1 MAEMEHYPN
10 FQKDNYIHPKAAW
23 DKLRMAGARRQNVY
37 LYAATGYGKTEL
49 LHRYLRRRKHIWL
62 SGEGLTV
69 ETLQEIALPAE
80 ATMVID
86 DLARVLDPAVRR
98 EIVSMLNQPG
108 LWLVLAGRCPLPSW
122 LTGPYVNGRLS
133 VIPEEDLRLSEK
145 EIAQLY
151 LSWGVQLPRNL
162 LEKRII
168 PLVEGNPLG
177 ARLLAVEMSQGSSYT
192 EELVNDLTRKFYE
205 YLNQAIYSEWPKE
218 IREMMMQLSL
228 LEHFTIQQA
237 EEMTGRSDVNRLLA
251 QAAETGN
258 LFSIKDGGYTLR
270 PAVINS
276 MKLRMETVCD
286 RVRENELLRRAGTI
300 CEKEG
305 NIPRALKLYQDGQ
318 CEKEIHALLID
329 NARRYPG
336 GGYYYELT
344 PAYLALPEE
353 EVRSSP
359 DLIAAR
365 SMLYSLALNATESER
380 WYAVL
385 QEYAAGHPDPEEHR
399 LAESWLVYLDI
410 SLPHRGSTNLIE
422 VLDEAARK
430 IQTERLV
437 MPEFSVTGGQ
447 PSVINGSKDF
457 CDWTRDDQ
465 TMAFQLEKH
474 VGEVLG
480 PYSKGLVSIGLA
492 ESLFEKGGNIY
503 KVLELANRG
512 LMETMNGGKF
522 ELQFVGAAL
531 VARVYLVTGH
541 PGDSVKTLEEIE
553 TRAQQRGVR
562 RVVRNVRALQSRIK
576 LWQGRVEDA
585 VRWMENEPQDE
596 IHFNVLERYCY
607 NTFARVYMAQ
617 QRYDKTAQILMRLR
631 SYANME
637 KRPWLQMEGDLL
649 ESIIRYRTGNP
660 LWKTEL
666 TQVLRR
672 AESYHFVRLFCRE
685 GAALL
690 PLLQELGC
698 PEGVDEA
705 YWQEVL
711 GKTRA
716 MAEAYPLYLST
727 NALAA
732 LPGAV
737 QLSERALQSRIK
749 LWQGRV
755 EDAVRWME
763 NEPQDEIH
771 FNVLERYCYNT
782 FARVYMAQQ
791 RYDKTAQILMR
802 LRSYA
807 NMEKRP
813 WLQMEGDL
821 LESIIR
827 YRTGNPLWKT
837 ELTQVLRRAESYHF
851 VRLFCREGAALLP
864 LLQELGCPEGVD
876 EAYWQ
881 EVLGKTRA
889 MAEAYPLY
897 LSTNALAALP
907 GAVQLSERALQVL
920 RLQDRGLTRS
930 EIARQLQLSERSVK
944 YQCEQAYHKLG
955 TSNKVEALA
964 AARKLNLLN

>member
-49 LHRYLRRRKHIWL
+49 LHRYLRRRRHIWL

-98 EIVSMLNQPG
+98 EIVSMLDQPG

-133 VIPEEDLRLSEK
+133 VIPEEDLRLSEE
-145 EIAQLY
+145 EIAKLY

-192 EELVNDLTRKFYE
+192 EELMNDLTRKFYE
-205 YLNQAIYSEWPKE
+205 YLNQAIYSEWPEE

-237 EEMTGRSDVNRLLA
+237 EEMTGRSDVNR
-251 QAAETGN
+251 
-258 LFSIKDGGYTLR
+258 
-270 PAVINS
+270 
-276 MKLRMETVCD
+276 
-286 RVRENELLRRAGTI
+286 RAGTI

-318 CEKEIHALLID
+318 CEKEIDALLID

-385 QEYAAGHPDPEEHR
+385 QEYAAAYLDPEEHR

-410 SLPHRGSTNLIE
+410 SLPHRGIANLIE

-430 IQTERLV
+430 IQTEHLV

-447 PSVINGSKDF
+447 PSIINGSKDF

-541 PGDSVKTLEEIE
+541 PGDSVKTLEEME
-553 TRAQQRGVR
+553 TRAQQCGAL
-562 RVVRNVRALQSRIK
+562 RVVRNVRAMQSRIK

-607 NTFARVYMAQ
+607 NTFVRVYMAQ

-631 SYANME
+631 SYANIE

-711 GKTRA
+711 GKTRT

-727 NALAA
+727 NA
-732 LPGAV
+732 P
-737 QLSERALQSRIK
+737 
-749 LWQGRV
+749 
-755 EDAVRWME
+755 
-763 NEPQDEIH
+763 
-771 FNVLERYCYNT
+771 
-782 FARVYMAQQ
+782 
-791 RYDKTAQILMR
+791 
-802 LRSYA
+802 
-807 NMEKRP
+807 
-813 WLQMEGDL
+813 
-821 LESIIR
+821 
-827 YRTGNPLWKT
+827 
-837 ELTQVLRRAESYHF
+837 
-851 VRLFCREGAALLP
+851 
-864 LLQELGCPEGVD
+864 
-876 EAYWQ
+876 
-881 EVLGKTRA
+881 
-889 MAEAYPLY
+889 
-897 LSTNALAALP
+897 AALP

-964 AARKLNLLN
+964 AARKLNLL

>member
-1 MAEMEHYPN
+1 MAKMEHYPN

-49 LHRYLRRRKHIWL
+49 LHRYLRRRRHIWL

-98 EIVSMLNQPG
+98 EIVSMLDQPG

-168 PLVEGNPLG
+168 SLVEGSPLG

-192 EELVNDLTRKFYE
+192 EELMNDLTRKFYE
-205 YLNQAIYSEWPKE
+205 YLNQAIYSEWPEE

-251 QAAETGN
+251 QAAEMGN
-258 LFSIKDGGYTLR
+258 LFSFKDGGYTLR

-286 RVRENELLRRAGTI
+286 RVRKNELLRRAGTI

-385 QEYAAGHPDPEEHR
+385 QEYAADHPDPEEHR

-447 PSVINGSKDF
+447 PSLINGSKDF

-474 VGEVLG
+474 
-480 PYSKGLVSIGLA
+480 
-492 ESLFEKGGNIY
+492 
-503 KVLELANRG
+503 
-512 LMETMNGGKF
+512 
-522 ELQFVGAAL
+522 VGAAL

-553 TRAQQRGVR
+553 TRARQRGAR
-562 RVVRNVRALQSRIK
+562 RVVRNVRAMQSRIK

-585 VRWMENEPQDE
+585 VRWMENEPQNE

-607 NTFARVYMAQ
+607 NTFVRVYMAQ

-631 SYANME
+631 SYANIE

-727 NALAA
+727 NAPAA
-732 LPGAV
+732 P
-737 QLSERALQSRIK
+737 
-749 LWQGRV
+749 
-755 EDAVRWME
+755 
-763 NEPQDEIH
+763 
-771 FNVLERYCYNT
+771 
-782 FARVYMAQQ
+782 AQ
-791 RYDKTAQILMR
+791 
-802 LRSYA
+802 
-807 NMEKRP
+807 
-813 WLQMEGDL
+813 
-821 LESIIR
+821 
-827 YRTGNPLWKT
+827 
-837 ELTQVLRRAESYHF
+837 
-851 VRLFCREGAALLP
+851 
-864 LLQELGCPEGVD
+864 
-876 EAYWQ
+876 
-881 EVLGKTRA
+881 
-889 MAEAYPLY
+889 
-897 LSTNALAALP
+897 
-907 GAVQLSERALQVL
+907 
-920 RLQDRGLTRS
+920 
-930 EIARQLQLSERSVK
+930 
-944 YQCEQAYHKLG
+944 
-955 TSNKVEALA
+955 
-964 AARKLNLLN
+964 

>member
-49 LHRYLRRRKHIWL
+49 LHRYLRRRRHIWL

-98 EIVSMLNQPG
+98 EIVSMLDQPG

-177 ARLLAVEMSQGSSYT
+177 ARLLAVEMSRGSSYT
-192 EELVNDLTRKFYE
+192 EELMNDLTRKFYE
-205 YLNQAIYSEWPKE
+205 YLNQAIYSEWPEE
-218 IREMMMQLSL
+218 IREMVMQLSL

-251 QAAETGN
+251 RAAETGN

-286 RVRENELLRRAGTI
+286 RVRKNELLRRAGTI

-385 QEYAAGHPDPEEHR
+385 QEYAAAHPDPEEHR

-447 PSVINGSKDF
+447 PSLINGSKDF

-474 VGEVLG
+474 
-480 PYSKGLVSIGLA
+480 
-492 ESLFEKGGNIY
+492 
-503 KVLELANRG
+503 
-512 LMETMNGGKF
+512 
-522 ELQFVGAAL
+522 VGAAL

-553 TRAQQRGVR
+553 TRAQQRGAR
-562 RVVRNVRALQSRIK
+562 RVVRNVRAMQSRIK

-585 VRWMENEPQDE
+585 VRWMENEPQNE

-607 NTFARVYMAQ
+607 NTFVRVYMAQ

-631 SYANME
+631 SYANIE

-711 GKTRA
+711 GKTRT

-727 NALAA
+727 NA
-732 LPGAV
+732 P
-737 QLSERALQSRIK
+737 
-749 LWQGRV
+749 
-755 EDAVRWME
+755 
-763 NEPQDEIH
+763 
-771 FNVLERYCYNT
+771 
-782 FARVYMAQQ
+782 
-791 RYDKTAQILMR
+791 
-802 LRSYA
+802 
-807 NMEKRP
+807 
-813 WLQMEGDL
+813 
-821 LESIIR
+821 
-827 YRTGNPLWKT
+827 
-837 ELTQVLRRAESYHF
+837 
-851 VRLFCREGAALLP
+851 
-864 LLQELGCPEGVD
+864 
-876 EAYWQ
+876 
-881 EVLGKTRA
+881 
-889 MAEAYPLY
+889 
-897 LSTNALAALP
+897 AALP

-964 AARKLNLLN
+964 AARKLNLL

>member
-49 LHRYLRRRKHIWL
+49 LHRYLRRRRHIWL

-98 EIVSMLNQPG
+98 EIVSMLDQPG

-177 ARLLAVEMSQGSSYT
+177 ARLLALEMSRGSSYT
-192 EELVNDLTRKFYE
+192 EELMNDLTRKFYE
-205 YLNQAIYSEWPKE
+205 YLNQAIYSEWPEE

-251 QAAETGN
+251 QAAEMGN
-258 LFSIKDGGYTLR
+258 LFSFKDGGYTLR

-286 RVRENELLRRAGTI
+286 RVRKNELLRRAGTI

-385 QEYAAGHPDPEEHR
+385 QEYAADHPDPEEHR

-447 PSVINGSKDF
+447 PSLINGSKDF

-474 VGEVLG
+474 
-480 PYSKGLVSIGLA
+480 
-492 ESLFEKGGNIY
+492 
-503 KVLELANRG
+503 
-512 LMETMNGGKF
+512 
-522 ELQFVGAAL
+522 VGAAL

-553 TRAQQRGVR
+553 TRAQQRGAR
-562 RVVRNVRALQSRIK
+562 RVVRNVRAMQSRIK

-585 VRWMENEPQDE
+585 VRWMENEPQNE
-596 IHFNVLERYCY
+596 LHFNVLERYCY
-607 NTFARVYMAQ
+607 NTFVRVYMAQ

-727 NALAA
+727 NA
-732 LPGAV
+732 P
-737 QLSERALQSRIK
+737 
-749 LWQGRV
+749 
-755 EDAVRWME
+755 
-763 NEPQDEIH
+763 
-771 FNVLERYCYNT
+771 
-782 FARVYMAQQ
+782 
-791 RYDKTAQILMR
+791 
-802 LRSYA
+802 
-807 NMEKRP
+807 
-813 WLQMEGDL
+813 
-821 LESIIR
+821 
-827 YRTGNPLWKT
+827 
-837 ELTQVLRRAESYHF
+837 
-851 VRLFCREGAALLP
+851 
-864 LLQELGCPEGVD
+864 
-876 EAYWQ
+876 
-881 EVLGKTRA
+881 
-889 MAEAYPLY
+889 
-897 LSTNALAALP
+897 AALP

-964 AARKLNLLN
+964 AARKLNLL

>member
-49 LHRYLRRRKHIWL
+49 LHRYLRRRRHIWL

-98 EIVSMLNQPG
+98 EIVSMLDQPG

-177 ARLLAVEMSQGSSYT
+177 ARLLALEMSRGSSYT
-192 EELVNDLTRKFYE
+192 EELMNDLTRKFYE
-205 YLNQAIYSEWPKE
+205 YLNQAIYSEWPEE

-251 QAAETGN
+251 QAAEMGN
-258 LFSIKDGGYTLR
+258 LFSFKDGGYTLR

-286 RVRENELLRRAGTI
+286 RVRKNELLRRAGTI

-318 CEKEIHALLID
+318 CGKEIDALLID

-385 QEYAAGHPDPEEHR
+385 QEYAAATR
-399 LAESWLVYLDI
+399 TRRSTAWLVYLDI
-410 SLPHRGSTNLIE
+410 SLPHRGIANLIE

-430 IQTERLV
+430 IKTERLV

-447 PSVINGSKDF
+447 PSIINGSKDF

-522 ELQFVGAAL
+522 ELEFVGAAL

-553 TRAQQRGVR
+553 TRAQQRGAR
-562 RVVRNVRALQSRIK
+562 RVVRNV
-576 LWQGRVEDA
+576 
-585 VRWMENEPQDE
+585 
-596 IHFNVLERYCY
+596 
-607 NTFARVYMAQ
+607 
-617 QRYDKTAQILMRLR
+617 
-631 SYANME
+631 
-637 KRPWLQMEGDLL
+637 
-649 ESIIRYRTGNP
+649 
-660 LWKTEL
+660 
-666 TQVLRR
+666 
-672 AESYHFVRLFCRE
+672 
-685 GAALL
+685 
-690 PLLQELGC
+690 
-698 PEGVDEA
+698 
-705 YWQEVL
+705 
-711 GKTRA
+711 
-716 MAEAYPLYLST
+716 
-727 NALAA
+727 
-732 LPGAV
+732 
-737 QLSERALQSRIK
+737 
-749 LWQGRV
+749 
-755 EDAVRWME
+755 
-763 NEPQDEIH
+763 
-771 FNVLERYCYNT
+771 
-782 FARVYMAQQ
+782 
-791 RYDKTAQILMR
+791 
-802 LRSYA
+802 
-807 NMEKRP
+807 
-813 WLQMEGDL
+813 
-821 LESIIR
+821 
-827 YRTGNPLWKT
+827 
-837 ELTQVLRRAESYHF
+837 
-851 VRLFCREGAALLP
+851 
-864 LLQELGCPEGVD
+864 
-876 EAYWQ
+876 
-881 EVLGKTRA
+881 
-889 MAEAYPLY
+889 
-897 LSTNALAALP
+897 
-907 GAVQLSERALQVL
+907 RALQVL

-964 AARKLNLLN
+964 AARKLNLL

>member
-1 MAEMEHYPN
+1 MAEMEHYQN

-49 LHRYLRRRKHIWL
+49 LHRYLRRRRHIWL

-98 EIVSMLNQPG
+98 EIVSMLDQPG

-192 EELVNDLTRKFYE
+192 EELMNDLTRKFYE
-205 YLNQAIYSEWPKE
+205 YLNQAIYSEWPEE

-251 QAAETGN
+251 QAAEMGN
-258 LFSIKDGGYTLR
+258 LFSFKDGGYTLR

-359 DLIAAR
+359 DLIAA
-365 SMLYSLALNATESER
+365 
-380 WYAVL
+380 
-385 QEYAAGHPDPEEHR
+385 
-399 LAESWLVYLDI
+399 
-410 SLPHRGSTNLIE
+410 
-422 VLDEAARK
+422 
-430 IQTERLV
+430 
-437 MPEFSVTGGQ
+437 
-447 PSVINGSKDF
+447 
-457 CDWTRDDQ
+457 
-465 TMAFQLEKH
+465 
-474 VGEVLG
+474 
-480 PYSKGLVSIGLA
+480 
-492 ESLFEKGGNIY
+492 
-503 KVLELANRG
+503 
-512 LMETMNGGKF
+512 
-522 ELQFVGAAL
+522 L

-553 TRAQQRGVR
+553 TRAQQRGAR
-562 RVVRNVRALQSRIK
+562 RVVRNVRAMQSRIK

-585 VRWMENEPQDE
+585 VRWMENEPQNE

-607 NTFARVYMAQ
+607 NTFVRVYMAQ

-631 SYANME
+631 SYANIE

-727 NALAA
+727 NA
-732 LPGAV
+732 P
-737 QLSERALQSRIK
+737 
-749 LWQGRV
+749 
-755 EDAVRWME
+755 
-763 NEPQDEIH
+763 
-771 FNVLERYCYNT
+771 
-782 FARVYMAQQ
+782 
-791 RYDKTAQILMR
+791 
-802 LRSYA
+802 
-807 NMEKRP
+807 
-813 WLQMEGDL
+813 
-821 LESIIR
+821 
-827 YRTGNPLWKT
+827 
-837 ELTQVLRRAESYHF
+837 
-851 VRLFCREGAALLP
+851 
-864 LLQELGCPEGVD
+864 
-876 EAYWQ
+876 
-881 EVLGKTRA
+881 
-889 MAEAYPLY
+889 
-897 LSTNALAALP
+897 AALP

-964 AARKLNLLN
+964 AARKLNLL

>member
-49 LHRYLRRRKHIWL
+49 LHRYLRRRRHIWL

-98 EIVSMLNQPG
+98 EIVSMLDQPG

-168 PLVEGNPLG
+168 PLVEGSPLG

-192 EELVNDLTRKFYE
+192 EELMNDLTRKFYE
-205 YLNQAIYSEWPKE
+205 YLNQAIYSEWPEE

-251 QAAETGN
+251 QAAEIGN
-258 LFSIKDGGYTLR
+258 LFSFKDGGYTLR

-286 RVRENELLRRAGTI
+286 RVRKNELLRRAGTI

-385 QEYAAGHPDPEEHR
+385 QEYAADHPDPEEHR

-447 PSVINGSKDF
+447 PSVINGSK
-457 CDWTRDDQ
+457 
-465 TMAFQLEKH
+465 
-474 VGEVLG
+474 
-480 PYSKGLVSIGLA
+480 
-492 ESLFEKGGNIY
+492 
-503 KVLELANRG
+503 
-512 LMETMNGGKF
+512 F
-522 ELQFVGAAL
+522 ELQFAGAAL

-553 TRAQQRGVR
+553 SRAQQCGAR
-562 RVVRNVRALQSRIK
+562 RVVRNVRAMQSRIK

-585 VRWMENEPQDE
+585 VRWMENEPQNE

-607 NTFARVYMAQ
+607 NTFVRVYMAQ
-617 QRYDKTAQILMRLR
+617 QRYDKTVQILMRLR

-727 NALAA
+727 NA
-732 LPGAV
+732 P
-737 QLSERALQSRIK
+737 
-749 LWQGRV
+749 
-755 EDAVRWME
+755 
-763 NEPQDEIH
+763 
-771 FNVLERYCYNT
+771 
-782 FARVYMAQQ
+782 
-791 RYDKTAQILMR
+791 
-802 LRSYA
+802 
-807 NMEKRP
+807 
-813 WLQMEGDL
+813 
-821 LESIIR
+821 
-827 YRTGNPLWKT
+827 
-837 ELTQVLRRAESYHF
+837 
-851 VRLFCREGAALLP
+851 
-864 LLQELGCPEGVD
+864 
-876 EAYWQ
+876 
-881 EVLGKTRA
+881 
-889 MAEAYPLY
+889 
-897 LSTNALAALP
+897 AALP

-955 TSNKVEALA
+955 TSNKVEALS
-964 AARKLNLLN
+964 AARKLNLL

>member
-49 LHRYLRRRKHIWL
+49 LHRYLRRRRHIWL

-98 EIVSMLNQPG
+98 EIVSMLDQPG

-205 YLNQAIYSEWPKE
+205 YLNQAIYSEWPEE

-251 QAAETGN
+251 QAAEMGN
-258 LFSIKDGGYTLR
+258 LFSFKDGGYTLR
-270 PAVINS
+270 
-276 MKLRMETVCD
+276 
-286 RVRENELLRRAGTI
+286 
-300 CEKEG
+300 
-305 NIPRALKLYQDGQ
+305 
-318 CEKEIHALLID
+318 
-329 NARRYPG
+329 
-336 GGYYYELT
+336 

-385 QEYAAGHPDPEEHR
+385 QEYAAAHPDPEEHR

-447 PSVINGSKDF
+447 PSIINGSKDF

-541 PGDSVKTLEEIE
+541 PGDSVKTLEEME
-553 TRAQQRGVR
+553 TRAQQHGVR
-562 RVVRNVRALQSRIK
+562 RVVRNVRAMQSRIK

-585 VRWMENEPQDE
+585 VRWMENEPQNE

-607 NTFARVYMAQ
+607 NTFVRVYMAQ

-637 KRPWLQMEGDLL
+637 KRPWLQMEGELL

-727 NALAA
+727 NA
-732 LPGAV
+732 P
-737 QLSERALQSRIK
+737 
-749 LWQGRV
+749 
-755 EDAVRWME
+755 
-763 NEPQDEIH
+763 
-771 FNVLERYCYNT
+771 
-782 FARVYMAQQ
+782 
-791 RYDKTAQILMR
+791 
-802 LRSYA
+802 
-807 NMEKRP
+807 
-813 WLQMEGDL
+813 
-821 LESIIR
+821 
-827 YRTGNPLWKT
+827 
-837 ELTQVLRRAESYHF
+837 
-851 VRLFCREGAALLP
+851 
-864 LLQELGCPEGVD
+864 
-876 EAYWQ
+876 
-881 EVLGKTRA
+881 
-889 MAEAYPLY
+889 
-897 LSTNALAALP
+897 AALP

-964 AARKLNLLN
+964 AARKLNLL

>member
-49 LHRYLRRRKHIWL
+49 LHRYLRRRRHIWL

-98 EIVSMLNQPG
+98 EIVSMLDQPG
-108 LWLVLAGRCPLPSW
+108 LWLVLAGRCPLPGW
-122 LTGPYVNGRLS
+122 LTQPYVNGRLS

-177 ARLLAVEMSQGSSYT
+177 ARLLAVEMRQGSSYT

-205 YLNQAIYSEWPKE
+205 YLNQAIYSEWPEE

-251 QAAETGN
+251 QAAEMGN
-258 LFSIKDGGYTLR
+258 LFSFKDGGYTLR

-430 IQTERLV
+430 IQAERLV

-447 PSVINGSKDF
+447 PSLINGSKDF

-474 VGEVLG
+474 
-480 PYSKGLVSIGLA
+480 
-492 ESLFEKGGNIY
+492 
-503 KVLELANRG
+503 
-512 LMETMNGGKF
+512 
-522 ELQFVGAAL
+522 VGAAL

-553 TRAQQRGVR
+553 TRAQQRGAR
-562 RVVRNVRALQSRIK
+562 RVVRNVRAMQSRIK

-585 VRWMENEPQDE
+585 VRWMENEPQNE
-596 IHFNVLERYCY
+596 LHFNVLERYCY
-607 NTFARVYMAQ
+607 NTFVRVYMAQ

-666 TQVLRR
+666 IQVLRR

-711 GKTRA
+711 GETRT

-727 NALAA
+727 NA
-732 LPGAV
+732 P
-737 QLSERALQSRIK
+737 
-749 LWQGRV
+749 
-755 EDAVRWME
+755 
-763 NEPQDEIH
+763 
-771 FNVLERYCYNT
+771 
-782 FARVYMAQQ
+782 
-791 RYDKTAQILMR
+791 
-802 LRSYA
+802 
-807 NMEKRP
+807 
-813 WLQMEGDL
+813 
-821 LESIIR
+821 
-827 YRTGNPLWKT
+827 
-837 ELTQVLRRAESYHF
+837 
-851 VRLFCREGAALLP
+851 
-864 LLQELGCPEGVD
+864 
-876 EAYWQ
+876 
-881 EVLGKTRA
+881 
-889 MAEAYPLY
+889 
-897 LSTNALAALP
+897 AALP

-964 AARKLNLLN
+964 AARKLNLL

>member
-49 LHRYLRRRKHIWL
+49 LHRYLRRRRHIWL

-98 EIVSMLNQPG
+98 EIVSMLDQPG

-168 PLVEGNPLG
+168 PLVEGSPLG

-192 EELVNDLTRKFYE
+192 EELMNDLTRKFYE
-205 YLNQAIYSEWPKE
+205 YLNQAIYSEWPEE

-251 QAAETGN
+251 QAAEMGN

-286 RVRENELLRRAGTI
+286 RVRKNELLRRAGTI

-385 QEYAAGHPDPEEHR
+385 REYAAGHPDPEEHR
-399 LAESWLVYLDI
+399 
-410 SLPHRGSTNLIE
+410 
-422 VLDEAARK
+422 
-430 IQTERLV
+430 
-437 MPEFSVTGGQ
+437 
-447 PSVINGSKDF
+447 
-457 CDWTRDDQ
+457 
-465 TMAFQLEKH
+465 
-474 VGEVLG
+474 
-480 PYSKGLVSIGLA
+480 LA

-522 ELQFVGAAL
+522 ELEFVGAAL

-553 TRAQQRGVR
+553 TRARQRGAR
-562 RVVRNVRALQSRIK
+562 RVVRNVRAMQSRIK

-585 VRWMENEPQDE
+585 VRWMENEPQNE

-607 NTFARVYMAQ
+607 NTFVRVYMAQ

-711 GKTRA
+711 GKTRT

-727 NALAA
+727 NA
-732 LPGAV
+732 P
-737 QLSERALQSRIK
+737 
-749 LWQGRV
+749 
-755 EDAVRWME
+755 
-763 NEPQDEIH
+763 
-771 FNVLERYCYNT
+771 
-782 FARVYMAQQ
+782 
-791 RYDKTAQILMR
+791 
-802 LRSYA
+802 
-807 NMEKRP
+807 
-813 WLQMEGDL
+813 
-821 LESIIR
+821 
-827 YRTGNPLWKT
+827 
-837 ELTQVLRRAESYHF
+837 
-851 VRLFCREGAALLP
+851 
-864 LLQELGCPEGVD
+864 
-876 EAYWQ
+876 
-881 EVLGKTRA
+881 
-889 MAEAYPLY
+889 
-897 LSTNALAALP
+897 AALP

-964 AARKLNLLN
+964 AARKLNLL

>member
-49 LHRYLRRRKHIWL
+49 LHRYLRRRRHIWL

-98 EIVSMLNQPG
+98 EIVSMLDQPG

-192 EELVNDLTRKFYE
+192 EELMNDLTRKFYE
-205 YLNQAIYSEWPKE
+205 YLNQAIYSEWPEE

-237 EEMTGRSDVNRLLA
+237 EEMTG
-251 QAAETGN
+251 
-258 LFSIKDGGYTLR
+258 
-270 PAVINS
+270 
-276 MKLRMETVCD
+276 
-286 RVRENELLRRAGTI
+286 
-300 CEKEG
+300 
-305 NIPRALKLYQDGQ
+305 
-318 CEKEIHALLID
+318 
-329 NARRYPG
+329 
-336 GGYYYELT
+336 
-344 PAYLALPEE
+344 
-353 EVRSSP
+353 
-359 DLIAAR
+359 
-365 SMLYSLALNATESER
+365 
-380 WYAVL
+380 
-385 QEYAAGHPDPEEHR
+385 
-399 LAESWLVYLDI
+399 
-410 SLPHRGSTNLIE
+410 
-422 VLDEAARK
+422 
-430 IQTERLV
+430 
-437 MPEFSVTGGQ
+437 
-447 PSVINGSKDF
+447 
-457 CDWTRDDQ
+457 
-465 TMAFQLEKH
+465 
-474 VGEVLG
+474 
-480 PYSKGLVSIGLA
+480 
-492 ESLFEKGGNIY
+492 
-503 KVLELANRG
+503 
-512 LMETMNGGKF
+512 
-522 ELQFVGAAL
+522 
-531 VARVYLVTGH
+531 
-541 PGDSVKTLEEIE
+541 
-553 TRAQQRGVR
+553 
-562 RVVRNVRALQSRIK
+562 
-576 LWQGRVEDA
+576 
-585 VRWMENEPQDE
+585 
-596 IHFNVLERYCY
+596 
-607 NTFARVYMAQ
+607 
-617 QRYDKTAQILMRLR
+617 QILMRLR

-711 GKTRA
+711 GKTRT

-727 NALAA
+727 NA
-732 LPGAV
+732 P
-737 QLSERALQSRIK
+737 
-749 LWQGRV
+749 
-755 EDAVRWME
+755 
-763 NEPQDEIH
+763 
-771 FNVLERYCYNT
+771 
-782 FARVYMAQQ
+782 
-791 RYDKTAQILMR
+791 
-802 LRSYA
+802 
-807 NMEKRP
+807 
-813 WLQMEGDL
+813 
-821 LESIIR
+821 
-827 YRTGNPLWKT
+827 
-837 ELTQVLRRAESYHF
+837 
-851 VRLFCREGAALLP
+851 
-864 LLQELGCPEGVD
+864 
-876 EAYWQ
+876 
-881 EVLGKTRA
+881 
-889 MAEAYPLY
+889 
-897 LSTNALAALP
+897 AALP

-964 AARKLNLLN
+964 AARKLNLL

>member
-49 LHRYLRRRKHIWL
+49 LHRYLRRRRHIWL
-62 SGEGLTV
+62 SGKGLTV

-98 EIVSMLNQPG
+98 EIVSMLDQPG
-108 LWLVLAGRCPLPSW
+108 LWLVLAGRCPLPGW
-122 LTGPYVNGRLS
+122 LTQPYVNGRLS

-168 PLVEGNPLG
+168 PLVEGSPLG

-205 YLNQAIYSEWPKE
+205 YLNQAIYSEWPEE
-218 IREMMMQLSL
+218 ILEMMMQLSL

-251 QAAETGN
+251 QAAEMGN

-447 PSVINGSKDF
+447 PSLINGSKDF

-474 VGEVLG
+474 
-480 PYSKGLVSIGLA
+480 
-492 ESLFEKGGNIY
+492 
-503 KVLELANRG
+503 
-512 LMETMNGGKF
+512 
-522 ELQFVGAAL
+522 VGAAL

-553 TRAQQRGVR
+553 TRAQQHGAR
-562 RVVRNVRALQSRIK
+562 RVVRNVRAMQSRIK

-585 VRWMENEPQDE
+585 VRWMENEPQNE

-607 NTFARVYMAQ
+607 NTFVRVYMAQ

-711 GKTRA
+711 GKTRT

-727 NALAA
+727 NA
-732 LPGAV
+732 P
-737 QLSERALQSRIK
+737 
-749 LWQGRV
+749 
-755 EDAVRWME
+755 
-763 NEPQDEIH
+763 
-771 FNVLERYCYNT
+771 
-782 FARVYMAQQ
+782 
-791 RYDKTAQILMR
+791 
-802 LRSYA
+802 
-807 NMEKRP
+807 
-813 WLQMEGDL
+813 
-821 LESIIR
+821 
-827 YRTGNPLWKT
+827 
-837 ELTQVLRRAESYHF
+837 
-851 VRLFCREGAALLP
+851 
-864 LLQELGCPEGVD
+864 
-876 EAYWQ
+876 
-881 EVLGKTRA
+881 
-889 MAEAYPLY
+889 
-897 LSTNALAALP
+897 AALP

-964 AARKLNLLN
+964 AARKLNLL

>member
-49 LHRYLRRRKHIWL
+49 LHRYLRRRRHIWL

-98 EIVSMLNQPG
+98 EIVSMLDQPG

-145 EIAQLY
+145 EIAQMY

-192 EELVNDLTRKFYE
+192 EELMNDLTRKFYE
-205 YLNQAIYSEWPKE
+205 YLNQAIYSEWPEE

-251 QAAETGN
+251 QAAEMGN
-258 LFSIKDGGYTLR
+258 LFSFKDGGYTLR

-276 MKLRMETVCD
+276 MKQRMEKVCD

-385 QEYAAGHPDPEEHR
+385 QEYAADHPDPEEHR
-399 LAESWLVYLDI
+399 
-410 SLPHRGSTNLIE
+410 
-422 VLDEAARK
+422 
-430 IQTERLV
+430 
-437 MPEFSVTGGQ
+437 
-447 PSVINGSKDF
+447 
-457 CDWTRDDQ
+457 
-465 TMAFQLEKH
+465 
-474 VGEVLG
+474 
-480 PYSKGLVSIGLA
+480 LA

-522 ELQFVGAAL
+522 ELEFVGAAL
-531 VARVYLVTGH
+531 VARAYLVTGH

-553 TRAQQRGVR
+553 TRAQQCGAR
-562 RVVRNVRALQSRIK
+562 RVVRNVRAMQSRIK

-585 VRWMENEPQDE
+585 VRWMENEPQNE

-607 NTFARVYMAQ
+607 NTFVRVYMAQ

-711 GKTRA
+711 GKTRT

-727 NALAA
+727 NA
-732 LPGAV
+732 P
-737 QLSERALQSRIK
+737 
-749 LWQGRV
+749 
-755 EDAVRWME
+755 
-763 NEPQDEIH
+763 
-771 FNVLERYCYNT
+771 
-782 FARVYMAQQ
+782 
-791 RYDKTAQILMR
+791 
-802 LRSYA
+802 
-807 NMEKRP
+807 
-813 WLQMEGDL
+813 
-821 LESIIR
+821 
-827 YRTGNPLWKT
+827 
-837 ELTQVLRRAESYHF
+837 
-851 VRLFCREGAALLP
+851 
-864 LLQELGCPEGVD
+864 
-876 EAYWQ
+876 
-881 EVLGKTRA
+881 
-889 MAEAYPLY
+889 
-897 LSTNALAALP
+897 AALP

-964 AARKLNLLN
+964 AARKLNLL

>member
-49 LHRYLRRRKHIWL
+49 LHRYLRRRRHIWL

-98 EIVSMLNQPG
+98 EIVSMLDQPG

-133 VIPEEDLRLSEK
+133 VIPEEDLRLSEE
-145 EIAQLY
+145 EIAKLY

-177 ARLLAVEMSQGSSYT
+177 ARLLALEMSQGSSYT
-192 EELVNDLTRKFYE
+192 EELMNDLTRKFYE
-205 YLNQAIYSEWPKE
+205 YLNQAIYSEWPEE

-228 LEHFTIQQA
+228 LERFTIQQA

-286 RVRENELLRRAGTI
+286 RVRKNELLRRAGTI

-385 QEYAAGHPDPEEHR
+385 QEYAADHPDPEEHR

-410 SLPHRGSTNLIE
+410 SLPHRGNTNLIE

-430 IQTERLV
+430 IQTEHLV

-447 PSVINGSKDF
+447 PSIINGSKDF

-480 PYSKGLVSIGLA
+480 PYSKGLV
-492 ESLFEKGGNIY
+492 
-503 KVLELANRG
+503 
-512 LMETMNGGKF
+512 
-522 ELQFVGAAL
+522 
-531 VARVYLVTGH
+531 ARVYLVTGH

-553 TRAQQRGVR
+553 TRAQQCGAR
-562 RVVRNVRALQSRIK
+562 RVVRNVRAMQSRIK

-585 VRWMENEPQDE
+585 VRWMENEPQNE

-607 NTFARVYMAQ
+607 NTFVRVYMAQ

-711 GKTRA
+711 GKTRT

-727 NALAA
+727 NAPAA
-732 LPGAV
+732 LPGV
-737 QLSERALQSRIK
+737 
-749 LWQGRV
+749 
-755 EDAVRWME
+755 
-763 NEPQDEIH
+763 
-771 FNVLERYCYNT
+771 
-782 FARVYMAQQ
+782 
-791 RYDKTAQILMR
+791 
-802 LRSYA
+802 
-807 NMEKRP
+807 
-813 WLQMEGDL
+813 
-821 LESIIR
+821 
-827 YRTGNPLWKT
+827 
-837 ELTQVLRRAESYHF
+837 
-851 VRLFCREGAALLP
+851 
-864 LLQELGCPEGVD
+864 
-876 EAYWQ
+876 
-881 EVLGKTRA
+881 
-889 MAEAYPLY
+889 
-897 LSTNALAALP
+897 
-907 GAVQLSERALQVL
+907 VQLSERALQVL

-964 AARKLNLLN
+964 AARKLNLL

>member
-10 FQKDNYIHPKAAW
+10 SQKDNYIHPKAAW

-49 LHRYLRRRKHIWL
+49 LHRYLRRRRHIWL

-98 EIVSMLNQPG
+98 EIVSMLDQPG

-133 VIPEEDLRLSEK
+133 VIPEEDLRLSEE
-145 EIAQLY
+145 EIARLY

-177 ARLLAVEMSQGSSYT
+177 ARLLALEMSRGSSYT
-192 EELVNDLTRKFYE
+192 EELMNDLTRKFYE
-205 YLNQAIYSEWPKE
+205 YLNQAIYSEWPEE

-251 QAAETGN
+251 QAAEMGN
-258 LFSIKDGGYTLR
+258 LFSFKDGGYTLR

-447 PSVINGSKDF
+447 PSLINGSKDF

-474 VGEVLG
+474 VG
-480 PYSKGLVSIGLA
+480 
-492 ESLFEKGGNIY
+492 
-503 KVLELANRG
+503 
-512 LMETMNGGKF
+512 
-522 ELQFVGAAL
+522 AAL
-531 VARVYLVTGH
+531 MARVYLVTGH
-541 PGDSVKTLEEIE
+541 PGDSVKTLEELE
-553 TRAQQRGVR
+553 TRARQRGAR
-562 RVVRNVRALQSRIK
+562 RVVRNVRAMQSRIK

-585 VRWMENEPQDE
+585 VRWMENEPQNE

-607 NTFARVYMAQ
+607 NTFVRVYMAQ
-617 QRYDKTAQILMRLR
+617 QRYDKTVQILMRLR
-631 SYANME
+631 SYANIE

-727 NALAA
+727 NA
-732 LPGAV
+732 P
-737 QLSERALQSRIK
+737 
-749 LWQGRV
+749 
-755 EDAVRWME
+755 
-763 NEPQDEIH
+763 
-771 FNVLERYCYNT
+771 
-782 FARVYMAQQ
+782 
-791 RYDKTAQILMR
+791 
-802 LRSYA
+802 
-807 NMEKRP
+807 
-813 WLQMEGDL
+813 
-821 LESIIR
+821 
-827 YRTGNPLWKT
+827 
-837 ELTQVLRRAESYHF
+837 
-851 VRLFCREGAALLP
+851 
-864 LLQELGCPEGVD
+864 
-876 EAYWQ
+876 
-881 EVLGKTRA
+881 
-889 MAEAYPLY
+889 
-897 LSTNALAALP
+897 AALP

-964 AARKLNLLN
+964 AARKLNLL

>member
-49 LHRYLRRRKHIWL
+49 LHRYLRRRRHIWL

-98 EIVSMLNQPG
+98 EIVSMLDQPG

-192 EELVNDLTRKFYE
+192 EELMNDLTRKFYE
-205 YLNQAIYSEWPKE
+205 YLNQAIYSEWPEE

-251 QAAETGN
+251 QAAEMGN

-286 RVRENELLRRAGTI
+286 RVRKNELLRRAGTI

-385 QEYAAGHPDPEEHR
+385 QEYAADHPDPEEHR

-447 PSVINGSKDF
+447 PSLINGSKDF

-522 ELQFVGAAL
+522 ELEFVGAAL

-553 TRAQQRGVR
+553 TRAQQR
-562 RVVRNVRALQSRIK
+562 
-576 LWQGRVEDA
+576 
-585 VRWMENEPQDE
+585 
-596 IHFNVLERYCY
+596 
-607 NTFARVYMAQ
+607 
-617 QRYDKTAQILMRLR
+617 YDKTAQILMRLR
-631 SYANME
+631 SYANIE

-727 NALAA
+727 NA
-732 LPGAV
+732 P
-737 QLSERALQSRIK
+737 
-749 LWQGRV
+749 
-755 EDAVRWME
+755 
-763 NEPQDEIH
+763 
-771 FNVLERYCYNT
+771 
-782 FARVYMAQQ
+782 
-791 RYDKTAQILMR
+791 
-802 LRSYA
+802 
-807 NMEKRP
+807 
-813 WLQMEGDL
+813 
-821 LESIIR
+821 
-827 YRTGNPLWKT
+827 
-837 ELTQVLRRAESYHF
+837 
-851 VRLFCREGAALLP
+851 
-864 LLQELGCPEGVD
+864 
-876 EAYWQ
+876 
-881 EVLGKTRA
+881 
-889 MAEAYPLY
+889 
-897 LSTNALAALP
+897 AALP

-964 AARKLNLLN
+964 AARKLNLL

>member
-49 LHRYLRRRKHIWL
+49 LHRYLRRRRHIWL

-98 EIVSMLNQPG
+98 EIVSMLDQPG

-168 PLVEGNPLG
+168 PLVEGSPLG

-192 EELVNDLTRKFYE
+192 EELMNDLTRKFYE
-205 YLNQAIYSEWPKE
+205 YLNQAIYSEWPEE

-251 QAAETGN
+251 QAAEMGN
-258 LFSIKDGGYTLR
+258 LFSFKDGGYTLR

-286 RVRENELLRRAGTI
+286 RVRKNELLRRAGTI

-359 DLIAAR
+359 DLIAAW

-447 PSVINGSKDF
+447 PSLINGSKDF

-474 VGEVLG
+474 
-480 PYSKGLVSIGLA
+480 
-492 ESLFEKGGNIY
+492 
-503 KVLELANRG
+503 
-512 LMETMNGGKF
+512 
-522 ELQFVGAAL
+522 VGAAL

-553 TRAQQRGVR
+553 TRARQRGAR
-562 RVVRNVRALQSRIK
+562 RVVRNVRAMQSRIK

-585 VRWMENEPQDE
+585 VRWMENEPQNE

-607 NTFARVYMAQ
+607 NTFVRVYMAQ

-711 GKTRA
+711 GKTRT

-727 NALAA
+727 NA
-732 LPGAV
+732 P
-737 QLSERALQSRIK
+737 
-749 LWQGRV
+749 
-755 EDAVRWME
+755 
-763 NEPQDEIH
+763 
-771 FNVLERYCYNT
+771 
-782 FARVYMAQQ
+782 
-791 RYDKTAQILMR
+791 
-802 LRSYA
+802 
-807 NMEKRP
+807 
-813 WLQMEGDL
+813 
-821 LESIIR
+821 
-827 YRTGNPLWKT
+827 
-837 ELTQVLRRAESYHF
+837 
-851 VRLFCREGAALLP
+851 
-864 LLQELGCPEGVD
+864 
-876 EAYWQ
+876 
-881 EVLGKTRA
+881 
-889 MAEAYPLY
+889 
-897 LSTNALAALP
+897 AALP

-964 AARKLNLLN
+964 AARKLNLL

>member
-1 MAEMEHYPN
+1 MAEMEHLPN

-49 LHRYLRRRKHIWL
+49 LHRYLRRRRHIWL

-98 EIVSMLNQPG
+98 EIVSMLDQPG
-108 LWLVLAGRCPLPSW
+108 LWLVLAGRCPLPGW
-122 LTGPYVNGRLS
+122 LTQPYVNGRLS

-177 ARLLAVEMSQGSSYT
+177 ARLLAMEMSQGSSYT
-192 EELVNDLTRKFYE
+192 EELLNDLTRKFYE
-205 YLNQAIYSEWPKE
+205 YLNQAIYSEWPEE

-399 LAESWLVYLDI
+399 LAES
-410 SLPHRGSTNLIE
+410 
-422 VLDEAARK
+422 
-430 IQTERLV
+430 
-437 MPEFSVTGGQ
+437 
-447 PSVINGSKDF
+447 
-457 CDWTRDDQ
+457 
-465 TMAFQLEKH
+465 
-474 VGEVLG
+474 
-480 PYSKGLVSIGLA
+480 
-492 ESLFEKGGNIY
+492 LFEKGGNIY

-562 RVVRNVRALQSRIK
+562 RVVRNVRAMQSRIK

-607 NTFARVYMAQ
+607 NTFVRVYMAQ

-727 NALAA
+727 NA
-732 LPGAV
+732 P
-737 QLSERALQSRIK
+737 
-749 LWQGRV
+749 
-755 EDAVRWME
+755 
-763 NEPQDEIH
+763 
-771 FNVLERYCYNT
+771 
-782 FARVYMAQQ
+782 
-791 RYDKTAQILMR
+791 
-802 LRSYA
+802 
-807 NMEKRP
+807 
-813 WLQMEGDL
+813 
-821 LESIIR
+821 
-827 YRTGNPLWKT
+827 
-837 ELTQVLRRAESYHF
+837 
-851 VRLFCREGAALLP
+851 
-864 LLQELGCPEGVD
+864 
-876 EAYWQ
+876 
-881 EVLGKTRA
+881 
-889 MAEAYPLY
+889 
-897 LSTNALAALP
+897 AALP

>member
-49 LHRYLRRRKHIWL
+49 LHRYLRRRRHIWL

-98 EIVSMLNQPG
+98 EIVSMLDQPG

-205 YLNQAIYSEWPKE
+205 YLNQAIYSEWPEE

-251 QAAETGN
+251 QAAEMGN
-258 LFSIKDGGYTLR
+258 LFSFKDGGYTLR

-286 RVRENELLRRAGTI
+286 RVRKNELLRRAGTI

-385 QEYAAGHPDPEEHR
+385 QEYAADHPDPEEHR

-512 LMETMNGGKF
+512 LMEAMNGGKF
-522 ELQFVGAAL
+522 ELEFVGAAL
-531 VARVYLVTGH
+531 V
-541 PGDSVKTLEEIE
+541 
-553 TRAQQRGVR
+553 
-562 RVVRNVRALQSRIK
+562 
-576 LWQGRVEDA
+576 
-585 VRWMENEPQDE
+585 
-596 IHFNVLERYCY
+596 
-607 NTFARVYMAQ
+607 ARVYMAQ

-705 YWQEVL
+705 FWQEVL

-727 NALAA
+727 NA
-732 LPGAV
+732 P
-737 QLSERALQSRIK
+737 
-749 LWQGRV
+749 
-755 EDAVRWME
+755 
-763 NEPQDEIH
+763 
-771 FNVLERYCYNT
+771 
-782 FARVYMAQQ
+782 
-791 RYDKTAQILMR
+791 
-802 LRSYA
+802 
-807 NMEKRP
+807 
-813 WLQMEGDL
+813 
-821 LESIIR
+821 
-827 YRTGNPLWKT
+827 
-837 ELTQVLRRAESYHF
+837 
-851 VRLFCREGAALLP
+851 
-864 LLQELGCPEGVD
+864 
-876 EAYWQ
+876 
-881 EVLGKTRA
+881 
-889 MAEAYPLY
+889 
-897 LSTNALAALP
+897 AALP

-964 AARKLNLLN
+964 AARKLNLL

>member
-10 FQKDNYIHPKAAW
+10 FQKDNFIHPKAAW

-49 LHRYLRRRKHIWL
+49 LHRYLRRRRHIWL

-98 EIVSMLNQPG
+98 EIVSMLDQPG

-168 PLVEGNPLG
+168 PLVEGSPLG

-192 EELVNDLTRKFYE
+192 EELMNDLTRKFYE
-205 YLNQAIYSEWPKE
+205 YLNQAIYSEWPEE

-251 QAAETGN
+251 QAAEMGN
-258 LFSIKDGGYTLR
+258 LFSFKDGGYTLR

-286 RVRENELLRRAGTI
+286 RVRKNELLRRAGTI

-359 DLIAAR
+359 DLIAAW

-447 PSVINGSKDF
+447 PSLINGSKDF

-474 VGEVLG
+474 
-480 PYSKGLVSIGLA
+480 
-492 ESLFEKGGNIY
+492 
-503 KVLELANRG
+503 
-512 LMETMNGGKF
+512 
-522 ELQFVGAAL
+522 VGAAL

-553 TRAQQRGVR
+553 TCAQQRGAR
-562 RVVRNVRALQSRIK
+562 RVVRNVRAMQSRIK

-585 VRWMENEPQDE
+585 VRWMENEPQNE

-607 NTFARVYMAQ
+607 NTFVRVYMAQ

-727 NALAA
+727 NA
-732 LPGAV
+732 P
-737 QLSERALQSRIK
+737 
-749 LWQGRV
+749 
-755 EDAVRWME
+755 
-763 NEPQDEIH
+763 
-771 FNVLERYCYNT
+771 
-782 FARVYMAQQ
+782 
-791 RYDKTAQILMR
+791 
-802 LRSYA
+802 
-807 NMEKRP
+807 
-813 WLQMEGDL
+813 
-821 LESIIR
+821 
-827 YRTGNPLWKT
+827 
-837 ELTQVLRRAESYHF
+837 
-851 VRLFCREGAALLP
+851 
-864 LLQELGCPEGVD
+864 
-876 EAYWQ
+876 
-881 EVLGKTRA
+881 
-889 MAEAYPLY
+889 
-897 LSTNALAALP
+897 AALP

-944 YQCEQAYHKLG
+944 YQCEQTYHKLG

-964 AARKLNLLN
+964 AARKLNLL

>member
-49 LHRYLRRRKHIWL
+49 LHRYLRRRRHIWL

-98 EIVSMLNQPG
+98 EIVSMLDQPG

-145 EIAQLY
+145 EMAQLY

-192 EELVNDLTRKFYE
+192 EELMNDLTRKFHE
-205 YLNQAIYSEWPKE
+205 YLNQAIYSEWPEE

-251 QAAETGN
+251 QAAEVGN
-258 LFSIKDGGYTLR
+258 LFSFKDGGYTLR

-286 RVRENELLRRAGTI
+286 RVRKNELLRRAGTI

-359 DLIAAR
+359 DLIAAW

-385 QEYAAGHPDPEEHR
+385 QEYAADHPDPEEHR

-447 PSVINGSKDF
+447 PSLINGSKDF

-474 VGEVLG
+474 
-480 PYSKGLVSIGLA
+480 
-492 ESLFEKGGNIY
+492 
-503 KVLELANRG
+503 
-512 LMETMNGGKF
+512 
-522 ELQFVGAAL
+522 VGAAL

-553 TRAQQRGVR
+553 TRAQQRGAR
-562 RVVRNVRALQSRIK
+562 RVVRNVRAMQSRIK

-585 VRWMENEPQDE
+585 VRWMENEPQNE

-607 NTFARVYMAQ
+607 NTFVRVYMAQ

-631 SYANME
+631 SYANIE

-727 NALAA
+727 NA
-732 LPGAV
+732 P
-737 QLSERALQSRIK
+737 
-749 LWQGRV
+749 
-755 EDAVRWME
+755 
-763 NEPQDEIH
+763 
-771 FNVLERYCYNT
+771 
-782 FARVYMAQQ
+782 
-791 RYDKTAQILMR
+791 
-802 LRSYA
+802 
-807 NMEKRP
+807 
-813 WLQMEGDL
+813 
-821 LESIIR
+821 
-827 YRTGNPLWKT
+827 
-837 ELTQVLRRAESYHF
+837 
-851 VRLFCREGAALLP
+851 
-864 LLQELGCPEGVD
+864 
-876 EAYWQ
+876 
-881 EVLGKTRA
+881 
-889 MAEAYPLY
+889 
-897 LSTNALAALP
+897 AALP

-964 AARKLNLLN
+964 AARKLNLL

>member
-1 MAEMEHYPN
+1 MTEMEHYPN

-49 LHRYLRRRKHIWL
+49 LHRYLRRRRHIWL

-98 EIVSMLNQPG
+98 EIVSMLDQPG

-177 ARLLAVEMSQGSSYT
+177 ARLLALEMSRGSSYT
-192 EELVNDLTRKFYE
+192 EELMNDLTRKFYE
-205 YLNQAIYSEWPKE
+205 YLNQAIYSEWPEE

-251 QAAETGN
+251 QAAEMGN
-258 LFSIKDGGYTLR
+258 LFSFKDGGYTLR

-286 RVRENELLRRAGTI
+286 RVRKNELLRRAGTI

-359 DLIAAR
+359 DLIAAW

-385 QEYAAGHPDPEEHR
+385 QEYAADHPDPEEHR
-399 LAESWLVYLDI
+399 
-410 SLPHRGSTNLIE
+410 
-422 VLDEAARK
+422 
-430 IQTERLV
+430 
-437 MPEFSVTGGQ
+437 
-447 PSVINGSKDF
+447 
-457 CDWTRDDQ
+457 
-465 TMAFQLEKH
+465 
-474 VGEVLG
+474 
-480 PYSKGLVSIGLA
+480 LA

-522 ELQFVGAAL
+522 ELEFVGAAL

-553 TRAQQRGVR
+553 TRARQRGVR
-562 RVVRNVRALQSRIK
+562 RVVRNVRAMQSRIK

-607 NTFARVYMAQ
+607 NTFVRVYMAQ

-727 NALAA
+727 NA
-732 LPGAV
+732 P
-737 QLSERALQSRIK
+737 
-749 LWQGRV
+749 
-755 EDAVRWME
+755 
-763 NEPQDEIH
+763 
-771 FNVLERYCYNT
+771 
-782 FARVYMAQQ
+782 
-791 RYDKTAQILMR
+791 
-802 LRSYA
+802 
-807 NMEKRP
+807 
-813 WLQMEGDL
+813 
-821 LESIIR
+821 
-827 YRTGNPLWKT
+827 
-837 ELTQVLRRAESYHF
+837 
-851 VRLFCREGAALLP
+851 
-864 LLQELGCPEGVD
+864 
-876 EAYWQ
+876 
-881 EVLGKTRA
+881 
-889 MAEAYPLY
+889 
-897 LSTNALAALP
+897 AALP

-964 AARKLNLLN
+964 AARKLNLL

>member
-49 LHRYLRRRKHIWL
+49 LHRYLRRRRHIWL

-98 EIVSMLNQPG
+98 EIVSMLDQPG

-133 VIPEEDLRLSEK
+133 VIPEEDLRLSEE
-145 EIAQLY
+145 EIAKLY

-192 EELVNDLTRKFYE
+192 EELMNDLTRKFYE
-205 YLNQAIYSEWPKE
+205 YLNQAIYSEWPEE

-251 QAAETGN
+251 QAAEMGN
-258 LFSIKDGGYTLR
+258 LFSFKDGGYTLR

-410 SLPHRGSTNLIE
+410 SLPHRGNTNLIE

-447 PSVINGSKDF
+447 PSLINGSKDF

-474 VGEVLG
+474 
-480 PYSKGLVSIGLA
+480 
-492 ESLFEKGGNIY
+492 
-503 KVLELANRG
+503 
-512 LMETMNGGKF
+512 
-522 ELQFVGAAL
+522 VGAAL

-553 TRAQQRGVR
+553 TRAQQRGAR
-562 RVVRNVRALQSRIK
+562 RVVRNVRAMQSRIK

-585 VRWMENEPQDE
+585 VRWMENEPQNE

-607 NTFARVYMAQ
+607 NTFVRVYMAQ

-711 GKTRA
+711 GKTRT

-727 NALAA
+727 NA
-732 LPGAV
+732 P
-737 QLSERALQSRIK
+737 
-749 LWQGRV
+749 
-755 EDAVRWME
+755 
-763 NEPQDEIH
+763 
-771 FNVLERYCYNT
+771 
-782 FARVYMAQQ
+782 
-791 RYDKTAQILMR
+791 
-802 LRSYA
+802 
-807 NMEKRP
+807 
-813 WLQMEGDL
+813 
-821 LESIIR
+821 
-827 YRTGNPLWKT
+827 
-837 ELTQVLRRAESYHF
+837 
-851 VRLFCREGAALLP
+851 
-864 LLQELGCPEGVD
+864 
-876 EAYWQ
+876 
-881 EVLGKTRA
+881 
-889 MAEAYPLY
+889 
-897 LSTNALAALP
+897 AALP

-964 AARKLNLLN
+964 AARKLNLL

>member
-10 FQKDNYIHPKAAW
+10 SQKDNYIHPKAAW

-49 LHRYLRRRKHIWL
+49 LHRYLRRRRHIWL

-98 EIVSMLNQPG
+98 EIVSMLDQPG

-177 ARLLAVEMSQGSSYT
+177 ARLLAVEMSRGSSYT
-192 EELVNDLTRKFYE
+192 EELMNDLTRKFYE
-205 YLNQAIYSEWPKE
+205 YLNQAIYSEWPEE

-251 QAAETGN
+251 QAAEMGN

-286 RVRENELLRRAGTI
+286 RVRKNELLRRAGTI

-447 PSVINGSKDF
+447 PSLINGSKDF

-474 VGEVLG
+474 
-480 PYSKGLVSIGLA
+480 
-492 ESLFEKGGNIY
+492 
-503 KVLELANRG
+503 
-512 LMETMNGGKF
+512 
-522 ELQFVGAAL
+522 VGAAL

-553 TRAQQRGVR
+553 TRAQQRGAR
-562 RVVRNVRALQSRIK
+562 RVVRNVRAMQSRIK

-585 VRWMENEPQDE
+585 VRWMENEPQNE

-607 NTFARVYMAQ
+607 NTFVRVYMAQ

-631 SYANME
+631 SYANIE

-705 YWQEVL
+705 FWQEVL

-727 NALAA
+727 NA
-732 LPGAV
+732 P
-737 QLSERALQSRIK
+737 
-749 LWQGRV
+749 
-755 EDAVRWME
+755 
-763 NEPQDEIH
+763 
-771 FNVLERYCYNT
+771 
-782 FARVYMAQQ
+782 
-791 RYDKTAQILMR
+791 
-802 LRSYA
+802 
-807 NMEKRP
+807 
-813 WLQMEGDL
+813 
-821 LESIIR
+821 
-827 YRTGNPLWKT
+827 
-837 ELTQVLRRAESYHF
+837 
-851 VRLFCREGAALLP
+851 
-864 LLQELGCPEGVD
+864 
-876 EAYWQ
+876 
-881 EVLGKTRA
+881 
-889 MAEAYPLY
+889 
-897 LSTNALAALP
+897 AALP

-964 AARKLNLLN
+964 AARKLNLL

>member
-49 LHRYLRRRKHIWL
+49 LHRYLRRRRHIWL
-62 SGEGLTV
+62 SGKGLTV

-98 EIVSMLNQPG
+98 EIVSMLDQPG

-168 PLVEGNPLG
+168 PLVEGSPLG

-192 EELVNDLTRKFYE
+192 EELMNDLTRKFYE
-205 YLNQAIYSEWPKE
+205 YLNQAIYSEWPEE

-251 QAAETGN
+251 QAAEMGN
-258 LFSIKDGGYTLR
+258 LFSFKDGGYTLR

-286 RVRENELLRRAGTI
+286 RVRKNELLRRAGTI

-385 QEYAAGHPDPEEHR
+385 QEYAADHPDPEEHR

-447 PSVINGSKDF
+447 PSLINGSKDF

-512 LMETMNGGKF
+512 LMEAMNGGKF
-522 ELQFVGAAL
+522 ELEFV
-531 VARVYLVTGH
+531 
-541 PGDSVKTLEEIE
+541 
-553 TRAQQRGVR
+553 
-562 RVVRNVRALQSRIK
+562 
-576 LWQGRVEDA
+576 
-585 VRWMENEPQDE
+585 
-596 IHFNVLERYCY
+596 
-607 NTFARVYMAQ
+607 
-617 QRYDKTAQILMRLR
+617 
-631 SYANME
+631 
-637 KRPWLQMEGDLL
+637 GDLL

-698 PEGVDEA
+698 PEGVGEA

-711 GKTRA
+711 GKTRT

-727 NALAA
+727 NA
-732 LPGAV
+732 P
-737 QLSERALQSRIK
+737 
-749 LWQGRV
+749 
-755 EDAVRWME
+755 
-763 NEPQDEIH
+763 
-771 FNVLERYCYNT
+771 
-782 FARVYMAQQ
+782 
-791 RYDKTAQILMR
+791 
-802 LRSYA
+802 
-807 NMEKRP
+807 
-813 WLQMEGDL
+813 
-821 LESIIR
+821 
-827 YRTGNPLWKT
+827 
-837 ELTQVLRRAESYHF
+837 
-851 VRLFCREGAALLP
+851 
-864 LLQELGCPEGVD
+864 
-876 EAYWQ
+876 
-881 EVLGKTRA
+881 
-889 MAEAYPLY
+889 
-897 LSTNALAALP
+897 AALP

-964 AARKLNLLN
+964 AARKLNLL

>member
-49 LHRYLRRRKHIWL
+49 LHRYLRRRRHIWL

-98 EIVSMLNQPG
+98 EIVSMLDQPG

-122 LTGPYVNGRLS
+122 LTGPCVNGRLS

-177 ARLLAVEMSQGSSYT
+177 ARLLAVEMSRCSSYT
-192 EELVNDLTRKFYE
+192 EELMNDLTRKFYE
-205 YLNQAIYSEWPKE
+205 YLNQAIYSEWPEE

-251 QAAETGN
+251 QAAEMGN

-286 RVRENELLRRAGTI
+286 RVRKNELLRRAGTI

-385 QEYAAGHPDPEEHR
+385 QEYAADHPDPEEHR
-399 LAESWLVYLDI
+399 
-410 SLPHRGSTNLIE
+410 
-422 VLDEAARK
+422 
-430 IQTERLV
+430 
-437 MPEFSVTGGQ
+437 
-447 PSVINGSKDF
+447 
-457 CDWTRDDQ
+457 
-465 TMAFQLEKH
+465 
-474 VGEVLG
+474 
-480 PYSKGLVSIGLA
+480 LA

-522 ELQFVGAAL
+522 ELEFAGAAL

-553 TRAQQRGVR
+553 TRAQQRGAR
-562 RVVRNVRALQSRIK
+562 RVVRNVRAMQSRIK

-585 VRWMENEPQDE
+585 VRWMENEPQNE

-607 NTFARVYMAQ
+607 NTFVRVYMAQ

-727 NALAA
+727 NAPAA

-737 QLSERALQSRIK
+737 QLSEQ
-749 LWQGRV
+749 
-755 EDAVRWME
+755 
-763 NEPQDEIH
+763 
-771 FNVLERYCYNT
+771 
-782 FARVYMAQQ
+782 
-791 RYDKTAQILMR
+791 
-802 LRSYA
+802 
-807 NMEKRP
+807 
-813 WLQMEGDL
+813 
-821 LESIIR
+821 
-827 YRTGNPLWKT
+827 
-837 ELTQVLRRAESYHF
+837 
-851 VRLFCREGAALLP
+851 
-864 LLQELGCPEGVD
+864 
-876 EAYWQ
+876 
-881 EVLGKTRA
+881 
-889 MAEAYPLY
+889 
-897 LSTNALAALP
+897 
-907 GAVQLSERALQVL
+907 ALQVL

-964 AARKLNLLN
+964 AARKLNLL